1 MAPSRATS
9 MTTPQALRVMGVW
22 VRRADAL
29 LAEGGRSNAARAV
42 AAERAR
48 AEATERDLAAL
59 DLAQA
64 PLPTAS

>member
-1 MAPSRATS
+1 MATA

-29 LAEGGRSNAARAV
+29 LAQGGFANAARAV
-42 AAERAR
+42 AEERAR

-59 DLAQA
+59 DLAQPA
-64 PLPTAS
+64 LPDAS